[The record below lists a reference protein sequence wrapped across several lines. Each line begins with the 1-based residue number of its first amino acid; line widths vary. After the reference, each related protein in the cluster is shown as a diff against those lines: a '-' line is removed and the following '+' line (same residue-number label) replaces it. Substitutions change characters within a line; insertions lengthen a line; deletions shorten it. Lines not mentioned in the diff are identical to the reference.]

1 MTGWLR
7 SVRRRKALG
16 LHRLKTNSG
25 AWIQLPATRRTRI
38 IFASFLGIGENQN
51 H

>member
-1 MTGWLR
+1 MAAQR
-7 SVRRRKALG
+7 AKKKS
-16 LHRLKTNSG
+16 
-25 AWIQLPATRRTRI
+25 AWIASPKNELRGLDSIAATRRTRI